1 MDIARLAAKDRI
13 SVAAFRDVAMAAVDY
28 LALSVLDTIATVAT
42 HPAE

>member
-13 SVAAFRDVAMAAVDY
+13 SVAAIRDVTMTAVDD
-28 LALSVLDTIATVAT
+28 LVLSMLDTIATVAT